1 MLSLKFYQIVTNF
14 IKPIFFI
21 YFIIRLLKN
30 KEQKGKLFER
40 MGFSKIKKPPGKLIW
55 IHAVSVGE
63 TLSSFPL
70 IDQLNDSLP
79 EFNILLTTGTKTSRE
94 LVLERDLT
102 GVIHQYF
109 PWDIKSYC
117 NRFLDHWKPD
127 ISVFIESEIWPNHLI
142 QIKKRGI
149 PILLVNARITEKS
162 KNNWIKF
169 EESSSDK
176 IVLVAASTHP
186 GEEEIILETFTMLLT
201 SKPNLFLVLAP
212 RHPDRRADVI
222 KKVISSGFSSHEF
235 ILRSNSLKVN
245 DNTKIC
251 ILDSIGEL
259 GYFYKKA
266 NSVILGGAF
275 EKMGGHNP
283 IEAAHFS
290 NAIFTG
296 PNFYNF
302 EDEYNNLINC
312 NGAKVIYDYGD
323 LSIINDNVTIKEMGL
338 NSKNY
343 SYSLGGTA
351 DKVASKIV
359 GLLNEN

>member
-1 MLSLKFYQIVTNF
+1 MLSLKFYQIVTSF

-55 IHAVSVGE
+55 IHAASVGE

-94 LVLERDLT
+94 LVLERGLT

-169 EESSSDK
+169 KKTIEYLLSIFSIIISQDNLSKNRLEILGGKNILMYGNLKHDSKMLPFDLEVFKEFEESSSDK

-186 GEEEIILETFTMLLT
+186 GEEEIILETFTNAF
-201 SKPNLFLVLAP
+201 NLKTKSIFSISTAP
-212 RHPDRRADVI
+212 SR
-222 KKVISSGFSSHEF
+222 
-235 ILRSNSLKVN
+235 
-245 DNTKIC
+245 
-251 ILDSIGEL
+251 
-259 GYFYKKA
+259 
-266 NSVILGGAF
+266 
-275 EKMGGHNP
+275 
-283 IEAAHFS
+283 
-290 NAIFTG
+290 
-296 PNFYNF
+296 
-302 EDEYNNLINC
+302 
-312 NGAKVIYDYGD
+312 
-323 LSIINDNVTIKEMGL
+323 
-338 NSKNY
+338 
-343 SYSLGGTA
+343 
-351 DKVASKIV
+351 
-359 GLLNEN
+359 